1 MKQPVC
7 VDEEYARFLLGEAQ
21 DAQTRFWNTLSALE
35 SQLNVELNST
45 KDLEHLTIDRLLVD
59 PEMWESSS
67 VPEPA
72 RIFDNRELSTM
83 LHSLRLLQGALRNG
97 QNHSCLENG
106 ICDHMS
112 ELTMLSQSE
121 IDDLCERLSP
131 A

>member
-1 MKQPVC
+1 MKQPIR
-7 VDEEYARFLLGEAQ
+7 VDEEYAQFLIEEAQ
-21 DAQTRFWNTLSALE
+21 NAQTKFWNTLSALE

-45 KDLEHLTIDRLLVD
+45 KDLEHVTIGRLLVD

-83 LHSLRLLQGALRNG
+83 LHSLKLLQGALRNR
-97 QNHSCLENG
+97 QDRSCLENG
-106 ICDHMS
+106 VCSHL
-112 ELTMLSQSE
+112 EGVTMLTVAE
-121 IDDLCERLSP
+121 IDSLCERLMP